1 MYLGRNDPG
10 RRTDGRRA
18 SHQVSILHKL
28 VLTRVFK
35 KLDRFA
41 IDNFNFFP
49 GNTSSDKSIQK
60 LERLDIQI
68 MRDTEKVS
76 NKY

>member
-10 RRTDGRRA
+10 RRSDRRRA

-41 IDNFNFFP
+41 IDNFFP
-49 GNTSSDKSIQK
+49 GNTSSDKSLQK